1 MTRSSLSRHWHAPL
15 SAAERA
21 SSRRRVQAM
30 QARALAD
37 DVAVIVLDEVTDW
50 PTREMV
56 ANEARRQAG
65 IAGGRE

>member
-1 MTRSSLSRHWHAPL
+1 MTRSSLSRHWHAPP

-37 DVAVIVLDEVTDW
+37 DVAVIVLEDIPHPVIRQAVEQ
-50 PTREMV
+50 
-56 ANEARRQAG
+56 EARRQAG
-65 IAGGRE
+65 IAGGQE